1 VPCCWNVI
9 RLLGLC
15 TSFSYLNNDFT
26 LTSNQNLCT
35 DMKTLLYRMLLIVPI
50 LIMVLNISAQEE
62 QIQYE
67 GEIVAGS
74 NRTFKITFMDDETVK
89 AKILS
94 LDGEMV
100 TIKKR
105 DGTTQIINRD
115 YIKFIEAVPMGS
127 IGSVGAGFG
136 VPYGT
141 LGINLEINL
150 LPYLSL
156 SGGLGTT
163 VYAGV
168 GWSAGARGYFRKPG
182 PMWRPRISA
191 FYGINAVYA
200 EDLGNPNNK
209 SYPGVTIGLGQMILW
224 KRHGFDLDIMY
235 VVNSRIDNEHPEDYS
250 KVKINIGYRFAF

>member
-1 VPCCWNVI
+1 
-9 RLLGLC
+9 
-15 TSFSYLNNDFT
+15 
-26 LTSNQNLCT
+26 
-35 DMKTLLYRMLLIVPI
+35 MKTSAFRLFWIIPI
-50 LIMVLNISAQEE
+50 LLVTLNISAQEE

-74 NRTFKITFMDDETVK
+74 NRTFIITFMDDDKVR

-94 LDGEMV
+94 LEGEMV

-105 DGTTQIINRD
+105 DGTTQIVNRD
-115 YIKFIEAVPMGS
+115 YIKFIEAVPIGS

-141 LGINLEINL
+141 LGVNLEINL

-163 VYAGV
+163 IYAGV
-168 GWSAGARGYFRKPG
+168 GWSAGARGYLRKPG

-191 FYGINAVYA
+191 FYGINAIYA
-200 EDLGNPNNK
+200 EDLNNPNNK
-209 SYPGVTIGLGQMILW
+209 SYHGGTIGIGQIVLW
-224 KRHGFDLDIMY
+224 KRHGFDLDLMY
-235 VVNSRIDNEHPEDYS
+235 VVTSQIDNEYPDDYS
-250 KVKINIGYRFAF
+250 KIKISLGYRFAF